1 MKKVTLYTKL
11 RCHLCEEAY
20 RELMS
25 VACDISL
32 TIDVVDITHDHNRA
46 IQSRYATR
54 IPVLTCPG
62 APTELDW
69 PFSAE
74 DVRAYLFN
82 V

>member
-1 MKKVTLYTKL
+1 MKNVTFYTKL

-20 RELMS
+20 RELVS
-25 VACDISL
+25 VAYEIPL

-54 IPVLTCPG
+54 IPVIASPDAT
-62 APTELDW
+62 TELDW
-69 PFSAE
+69 PFNAD
-74 DVRAYLFN
+74 DVRTYLLN